1 MQPWWAEETSIK
13 NIKHLTDPK
22 HLNSSVT
29 QCLKAYFALYFF
41 IFHRT
46 EIQSWLKTKAATLVL
61 KTLLMSPAWISL
73 RRMKPLFLRTLAFPS
88 LFPSDRRTLRPT
100 LSGNPMYGPG
110 GCGYPAQPYMT
121 DSYSSGAYEQ
131 PLPYGQCW
139 EDYSGNIIGYRSH
152 VTLSKMQCL
161 G

>member
-46 EIQSWLKTKAATLVL
+46 EIQSWHKTKVATLVL
-61 KTLLMSPAWISL
+61 KTLLMSPVWISL

-100 LSGNPMYGPG
+100 LSGIP
-110 GCGYPAQPYMT
+110 CT
-121 DSYSSGAYEQ
+121 DREAVDTQ
-131 PLPYGQCW
+131 
-139 EDYSGNIIGYRSH
+139 RSRIWLIH
-152 VTLSKMQCL
+152 TAAERTNNHCHTVSAGKITLEI
-161 G
+161 